1 MGISTVRRPLVMML
15 VVAAIAGCASPPPAP
30 QPVVNRPDPAALA
43 LDAAARRPMP
53 EHTRSEAAAPVQA
66 VLNGPV
72 ITIDSYRGDAAA
84 LLERLAKANGKGFA
98 VLGTQPR
105 LPLFVH
111 VDVRAQPL
119 KAVLSDISLQFGGR
133 ADVVLTDTDIQIV
146 YKREKTL

>member
-72 ITIDSYRGDAAA
+72 SAIMTSDVTTCSADDEVESLARTMTQQRIRHVPVLADGR
-84 LLERLAKANGKGFA
+84 LEAIVSIG
-98 VLGTQPR
+98 
-105 LPLFVH
+105 
-111 VDVRAQPL
+111 
-119 KAVLSDISLQFGGR
+119 
-133 ADVVLTDTDIQIV
+133 DVVKHRIDALQSERDQLVEYIQQ
-146 YKREKTL
+146 